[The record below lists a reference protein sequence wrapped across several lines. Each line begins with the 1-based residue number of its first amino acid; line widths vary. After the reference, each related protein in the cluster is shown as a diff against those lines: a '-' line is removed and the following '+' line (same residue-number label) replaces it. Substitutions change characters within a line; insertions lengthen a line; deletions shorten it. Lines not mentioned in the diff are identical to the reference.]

1 MWCLIK
7 ARNLLVNWVRI
18 LELLGF
24 EYLYSS
30 SFQMFNQRRTH
41 KEPNE
46 QEEVTVELVLEYFI
60 SSMTLTLSLTE

>member
-46 QEEVTVELVLEYFI
+46 QEEVTVELVL
-60 SSMTLTLSLTE
+60 